1 MLSVNRKTSTNQ
13 KKEKK
18 RSEEAKIEPSYKS
31 NFEVAGGG
39 PGLLHHPSVCPS
51 FGSGSGSPS
60 TTAVDP
66 Q

>member
-18 RSEEAKIEPSYKS
+18 RSEEAKIFEPSYKS

-51 FGSGSGSPS
+51 FGSGSPS